1 MSYPDLPPLPKSLAN
16 AVLPDGI
23 SLVHVDTPSTSS
35 SARNMPQQ
43 DPSDGPNR
51 YGSLSSTADSVS
63 SGEASKSPTV
73 SSTGTTSNES
83 NMDTQLATLRQEMH
97 NLRQMDLSL
106 LTQLWALNESIQGF
120 RARLE
125 ENKPS
130 RSPSPRKSFGSEG
143 ENDFKSIS
151 SIPLKEPGPSG
162 GGNRQQHLQ
171 HNNRGNRPNTIPT
184 KPRGDAIQYMMSA
197 NHFPEKITRKS
208 RPKKN
213 LYDYPYEE
221 NHLYSETKQQLAANV
236 NTNANGNAC
245 TLARVSNAISQQQTC
260 SNKDLPHY
268 NIQSPGGTVLHQQLV
283 QLPHQSTHLSHKH
296 AVQWVPS
303 NSNPHPKT
311 SKGAIPKILSILQ
324 RKQRAPP
331 PPPPFLHKSPQRP
344 V

>member
-1 MSYPDLPPLPKSLAN
+1 MSYPDLPPLPKSLAA
-16 AVLPDGI
+16 AVLPEG
-23 SLVHVDTPSTSS
+23 SNLNHVDTPSTSS
-35 SARNMPQQ
+35 SARNLPQR
-43 DPSDGPNR
+43 DTIDGPNR

-125 ENKPS
+125 ESKSS

-143 ENDFKSIS
+143 ENDFKSITTAPLREPS
-151 SIPLKEPGPSG
+151 SSS
-162 GGNRQQHLQ
+162 NRHITQGS
-171 HNNRGNRPNTIPT
+171 RGNRPNTMPT
-184 KPRGDAIQYMMSA
+184 KPRNDGAHLMMNA
-197 NHFPEKITRKS
+197 NHFPEKAVRKS

-221 NHLYSETKQQLAANV
+221 NHLISETNNHQQANV
-236 NTNANGNAC
+236 C
-245 TLARVSNAISQQQTC
+245 SRARISNNIPQQTC
-260 SNKDLPHY
+260 SNNDLPHY
-268 NIQSPGGTVLHQQLV
+268 PIPSVHSLQSPGGAVLHQQMA
-283 QLPHQSTHLSHKH
+283 QKPHQTHINHKH
-296 AVQWVPS
+296 PVQWVPPSS
-303 NSNPHPKT
+303 NSHPKT

-331 PPPPFLHKSPQRP
+331 PPPPFLHNKSPQRP

>member
-1 MSYPDLPPLPKSLAN
+1 MSYPELPPLPKSLAN
-16 AVLPDGI
+16 AVLPEC
-23 SLVHVDTPSTSS
+23 SNFVHIDTPSTSS
-35 SARNMPQQ
+35 SARKLPQRDTLEGQ
-43 DPSDGPNR
+43 NR
-51 YGSLSSTADSVS
+51 YGSLSSTAESVS

-125 ENKPS
+125 ESQTS

-143 ENDFKSIS
+143 ESDFKSITTAS
-151 SIPLKEPGPSG
+151 LKEPGPSN
-162 GGNRQQHLQ
+162 NRHLQ
-171 HNNRGNRPNTIPT
+171 HGSRGNRSTTMST
-184 KPRGDAIQYMMSA
+184 KPRGDGSHMMAAS
-197 NHFPEKITRKS
+197 HYPEKTARKS

-213 LYDYPYEE
+213 VYDYPYEE
-221 NHLYSETKQQLAANV
+221 NHFHSSETKEQHQPQPSRS
-236 NTNANGNAC
+236 
-245 TLARVSNAISQQQTC
+245 RVSNNIPQPQQTC
-260 SNKDLPHY
+260 ANNDLPHY
-268 NIQSPGGTVLHQQLV
+268 PNSNLLNLQSTGGTLLHQQLA
-283 QLPHQSTHLSHKH
+283 QLPPLHQTNINHKIPT
-296 AVQWVPS
+296 QWMPPIN
-303 NSNPHPKT
+303 NSHPKT

-331 PPPPFLHKSPQRP
+331 PPPPFIHQSSPQRP